1 VIDGDRIVHEARYR
15 NPVLAVWQALTDPS
29 ALASWLMPNDFV
41 PTVGHRFRLDA
52 RPDFGFID
60 GEVIEIEPPSLLRC
74 RWTVEGVPST
84 VSIRPHPDGDG
95 TRLELEHLRLP
106 PNAQPNFE
114 GGWAAKLQTD
124 LPRVLNL
131 ERDPA
136 AARLEDG
143 LYRYPDPEMPS

>member
-1 VIDGDRIVHEARYR
+1 
-15 NPVLAVWQALTDPS
+15 
-29 ALASWLMPNDFV
+29 M
-41 PTVGHRFRLDA
+41 GHRFRLDA

-106 PNAQPNFE
+106 PNAQPNF
-114 GGWAAKLQTD
+114 GGAGPPNCRRTSLESSTWNAIRRRPGWRTASTGIPIRRCRHD
-124 LPRVLNL
+124 PITMNNGAYDL
-131 ERDPA
+131 ERLW
-136 AARLEDG
+136 RLCSIGTGD
-143 LYRYPDPEMPS
+143 RFSAPN

>member
-1 VIDGDRIVHEARYR
+1 MIDGDRIVHEARYR
-15 NPVLAVWQALTDPS
+15 NPVLAVWQVLTDPS

-84 VSIRPHPDGDG
+84 SGPQPG
-95 TRLELEHLRLP
+95 TRSGGGPVGGRPLP
-106 PNAQPNFE
+106 VSRSGDAVMTRSP
-114 GGWAAKLQTD
+114 
-124 LPRVLNL
+124 
-131 ERDPA
+131 
-136 AARLEDG
+136 
-143 LYRYPDPEMPS
+143 